1 MSTVYPFTA
10 IVRQERM
17 KRALVLNA
25 IDQQIGGVLIR
36 GERGTGKSTAARALA
51 ALLPEIEVVADCLY
65 SCDPGRPDRFCDDCR
80 LREASGETL
89 PTARRQI
96 RFVDLPVSATEDRV
110 VGTLDLERA
119 IKRGERRFEP
129 GVLASANRGL
139 LYVDEV
145 NLLDDHVV
153 DLLLDSAAMGTNV
166 VEREGI
172 SFSHPSLFILVG
184 TMNPEEGDLRPQLTD
199 RFGLCVDIRG
209 IAEPGD
215 RAEILERRV
224 EFERDPVAFRME
236 WETEEAQLASE
247 IADARE
253 LVADV
258 EYSDRDLDTIARLAG
273 SLEVDGHR
281 ADIVILKA
289 GLAHAAL
296 HGRRRLDAEDILVA
310 AEVALPHRLKKHP
323 LEDGRLSRGELR
335 ERLEEIRHQPRPDPS
350 PSPSTR
356 KPTGPKKAPASEAAG
371 SARER
376 SPRPSPVPLHDDPAQ
391 ATRRVPQSHDQPV
404 RTGRAFRPRRL
415 ETPLDRKTRR
425 AAGRRSKSR
434 VRRKRG
440 RYVLS
445 RPMGHRVD
453 DIAFDATLRHSAPHQ
468 RRRRRRQGDIALVV
482 EREDLQRKVRMARTA
497 NLILF
502 VVDASWSM
510 AAAERMVATKGAILS
525 LLRDAYQRRD
535 WVGLIVFRKNDAS
548 LLLPPT
554 NSVRKAEK
562 ILADIPVGGKTPLSR
577 GLYLAHEVLSRER
590 RRAPTTT
597 PLLIVLTDGAGN
609 VSMGSL
615 SPREESRRMARLLRE
630 SEVRCVV
637 INTEHR
643 AFDRGLAEELAEHL
657 GGRCW
662 SLSQLGADGL
672 YQAVRHELES

>member
-1 MSTVYPFTA
+1 MSTVFPFTA

-25 IDQQIGGVLIR
+25 IDQHIGGVLIR

-80 LREASGETL
+80 RREASGETL

-110 VGTLDLERA
+110 VGTLDMERA

-209 IAEPGD
+209 IADPRD

-224 EFERDPVAFRME
+224 EFERDPVAFGVE
-236 WETEEAQLASE
+236 WETEEAKLASE

-253 LVADV
+253 IIVDV

-296 HGRRRLDAEDILVA
+296 QGRRRLEARDILVA
-310 AEVALPHRLKKHP
+310 AEVALAHRLKKHP
-323 LEDGRLSRGELR
+323 LEDGRLSRDELR
-335 ERLEEIRHQPRPDPS
+335 ERLEEIRRQPRPDPGPP
-350 PSPSTR
+350 PSPGKRSNR
-356 KPTGPKKAPASEAAG
+356 KKVRAPEAAG
-371 SARER
+371 STREAT
-376 SPRPSPVPLHDDPAQ
+376 PRPSPIPWDEDPAQ
-391 ATRRVPQSHDQPV
+391 AARRAPQSQDQPV

-440 RYVLS
+440 RYVLA
-445 RPMGHRVD
+445 RPMGHRVA
-453 DIAFDATLRHSAPHQ
+453 DIAFDATLRQSAPHQ
-468 RRRRRRQGDIALVV
+468 RRRRRRGDVALVV
-482 EREDLQRKVRMARTA
+482 KREDLQRKVRMARTA
-497 NLILF
+497 NLIMF

-535 WVGLIVFRKNDAS
+535 WVGLIVFRKNDAA

-554 NSVRKAEK
+554 NSVKKAEQ

-577 GLYLAHEVLSRER
+577 GLYLAYQVITRER

-630 SEVRCVV
+630 SDVSSVV

-643 AFDRGLAEELAEHL
+643 AFDRGLAEELAVHL

-662 SLSQLGADGL
+662 SLSDLGADRL
-672 YQAVRHELES
+672 YQAVRRELES